1 MPLCSDSRKA
11 CNNFSIINRFNTH
24 RSAAVYRKDTSDV
37 LELRFDALQTA
48 QPSLSASTYS
58 RILSVILARR
68 SVTFA
73 FFVVK
78 VAIAKRKTYKK
89 SDHVD
94 SRRRTSDDNL
104 PFPLPLPTFSSPES
118 VVSCSRGL
126 ETRGD
131 YKLSRVVL
139 GTRMANDQNKP
150 LSMTKLEKP
159 YFRGLKTQ

>member
-1 MPLCSDSRKA
+1 M
-11 CNNFSIINRFNTH
+11 
-24 RSAAVYRKDTSDV
+24 
-37 LELRFDALQTA
+37 
-48 QPSLSASTYS
+48 
-58 RILSVILARR
+58 
-68 SVTFA
+68 
-73 FFVVK
+73 
-78 VAIAKRKTYKK
+78 AKRKTYKK

-94 SRRRTSDDNL
+94 SKRRTSDDNL

-150 LSMTKLEKP
+150 LSVTKLEKP

>member
-1 MPLCSDSRKA
+1 M
-11 CNNFSIINRFNTH
+11 
-24 RSAAVYRKDTSDV
+24 
-37 LELRFDALQTA
+37 
-48 QPSLSASTYS
+48 
-58 RILSVILARR
+58 
-68 SVTFA
+68 
-73 FFVVK
+73 
-78 VAIAKRKTYKK
+78 AKRKTYKK

-118 VVSCSRGL
+118 VVSSSRGL

-131 YKLSRVVL
+131 YKLSRVAL
-139 GTRMANDQNKP
+139 GTSMANDQNKP